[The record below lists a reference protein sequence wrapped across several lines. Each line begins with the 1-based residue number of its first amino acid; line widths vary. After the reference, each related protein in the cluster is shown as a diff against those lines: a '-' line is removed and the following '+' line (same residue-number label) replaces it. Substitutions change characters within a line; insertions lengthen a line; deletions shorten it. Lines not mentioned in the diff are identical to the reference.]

1 MSDLSL
7 NNDPNMVIKARFL
20 EKGNSHPLHAK
31 DYSVRLYDK
40 DLFDD
45 DFLGEAVPDE
55 NGFVIISFSHDAFNK
70 GNISLDTYP
79 DLYFVIVKNGVAVT
93 RTRVLENIHSED
105 IRQFMMGQGEILNLG
120 TYLVDVAG

>member
-20 EKGNSHPLHAK
+20 EKGNSHPLLAK

-45 DFLGEAVPDE
+45 DFLGEVVPDE
-55 NGFVIISFSHDAFNK
+55 NGFVIISFSHDAFNG
-70 GNISLDTYP
+70 GNISMDTYP
-79 DLYFVIVKNGVAVT
+79 DFYFVIVKNGVAVT

-105 IRQFMMGQGEILNLG
+105 IRQFKMGQGEILDLG